1 MKKSFLAALLM
12 FPLVL
17 QAQNVKLPWSQ
28 SFDNEQAL
36 EQFTVLDANND
47 DQAFKYNKDTQ
58 TAWCVRTQ
66 DADD

>member
-36 EQFTVLDANND
+36 E
-47 DQAFKYNKDTQ
+47 
-58 TAWCVRTQ
+58 
-66 DADD
+66 